1 MLELTFAALA
11 FTGSHMILSHGAIRK
26 GLIARLG
33 RWPFRLVY
41 SLIAL
46 ATFVWLM
53 QAYGAAPRDD
63 LFEAHIA
70 LKHMPLTL
78 MAFASFFIISG
89 YTIANPSAI
98 VLEDL
103 DGGDAISGILKVTRA
118 PVMWGVALFAVS
130 HMLANVDP
138 ASWIFFGALMVLA
151 LAGGWHLDQR
161 KKAEGEEKWQKLQA
175 ETSFIPFAALLC
187 GRTTLEIR
195 ELGWW
200 RIALALAL
208 YGVLMVAHGMLIGV
222 SSMPMPD

>member
-11 FTGSHMILSHGAIRK
+11 FMGSHMILSHGAIRK
-26 GLIARLG
+26 GLVTRLG
-33 RWPFRLVY
+33 PWSFRLGY
-41 SLIAL
+41 SLIAF
-46 ATFVWLM
+46 ATFVWLA
-53 QAYGAAPRDD
+53 QAYGAALRVD
-63 LFEAHIA
+63 LFNPHIT

-98 VLEDL
+98 VLENMDR
-103 DGGDAISGILKVTRA
+103 GDAIPNILKITRA
-118 PVMWGVALFAVS
+118 PAMWSVALFAFS

-138 ASWIFFGALMVLA
+138 ASWIFFGTLMVSA

-161 KKAEGEEKWQKLQA
+161 KNEEGEEKWEILVA
-175 ETSFIPFAALLC
+175 VTSFIPFAALLSQ
-187 GRTTLEIR
+187 RTTLEIR

-200 RIALALAL
+200 RIALGLGL
-208 YGVLMVAHGMLIGV
+208 YGALLMARKVVIGV

>member
-11 FTGSHMILSHGAIRK
+11 FIGSHMILSHGAIRL

-33 RWPFRLVY
+33 PWPFRLVY

-46 ATFVWLM
+46 TTFAWLV
-53 QAYGAAPRDD
+53 QAYSAAPRLD
-63 LFEAHIA
+63 LFEAHFA

-78 MAFASFFIISG
+78 MVFASFFIVGG
-89 YTIANPSAI
+89 YTIANPSAV
-98 VLEDL
+98 VLENL
-103 DGGDAISGILKVTRA
+103 DGGDAIPGILKITRA

-130 HMLANVDP
+130 HMLANVDS

-161 KKAEGEEKWQKLQA
+161 KKAEGDEKWEKLQG
-175 ETSFIPFAALLC
+175 ETSFIPFAALLS
-187 GRTTLEIR
+187 GRTTLDIR

-200 RIALALAL
+200 RIALGLGL
-208 YGVLMVAHGMLIGV
+208 YGALLMAHEVVIGV